1 MLPQS
6 NYAIDPSNAPRILTG
21 DTSEQIDGLL
31 TALEFML
38 ERHLRLEAQ
47 IHELRSELGG
57 LTYRHE
63 THIHATTGAV
73 LDIADEAERC

>member
-1 MLPQS
+1 MTESQS
-6 NYAIDPSNAPRILTG
+6 NYAIDPTPMPDPAPRILT
-21 DTSEQIDGLL
+21 DNKDEQIDGLL
-31 TALEFML
+31 TCLEALL
-38 ERHLRLEAQ
+38 SRIRDLEAQ
-47 IHELRSELGG
+47 VSG